1 MDKVYEVFLVI
12 EVYLVIEIEY
22 KSCDELG
29 LSYIFGIYYF
39 TFSFSLRLL
48 IYLINSK
55 LNSTSQYI

>member
-1 MDKVYEVFLVI
+1 MDKLYEVFLVI

-29 LSYIFGIYYF
+29 LSYIYHFQ
-39 TFSFSLRLL
+39 FSFSLRLL

>member
-1 MDKVYEVFLVI
+1 MDKLYEVFLVI

-22 KSCDELG
+22 KSCDELA
-29 LSYIFGIYYF
+29 LSYIFEIYYF

>member
-1 MDKVYEVFLVI
+1 MDKLYEVFLVI

-22 KSCDELG
+22 KSCDELA

>member
-1 MDKVYEVFLVI
+1 MDKLYEVFLVI

-22 KSCDELG
+22 ISCGELA

>member
-1 MDKVYEVFLVI
+1 MDKLYEVFLVI

-29 LSYIFGIYYF
+29 LSYIFGICYI